1 MDSVERNLDDFVEF
15 LGGMDREMRPKKAK
29 PLKNYITGYYEGI
42 KHIEIIPHNVIKEL
56 ESRNLLF
63 IGLNGEVIY
72 NF

>member
-1 MDSVERNLDDFVEF
+1 
-15 LGGMDREMRPKKAK
+15 MRPKKAK

-42 KHIEIIPHNVIKEL
+42 KHIEINPHNVIKEL

>member
-1 MDSVERNLDDFVEF
+1 MDIATKNLDDFVEF
-15 LGGMDREMRPKKAK
+15 LGGVDREVRPKKAK

-42 KHIEIIPHNVIKEL
+42 KHIEINPHNVIKEL
-56 ESRNLLF
+56 ESRDLLF